1 MQMGIFDNLFNRSK
15 KVDFSNYS
23 LEARQRFENNQR
35 QIELEN
41 QLKAKEQQ
49 LSENPIQTQYV
60 SFSPKIQSKR
70 EERIAKRKANLEVIR
85 KKQENWKA
93 REELRKVK
101 IQLQLEKVN
110 PKRMIT
116 KPVRLSSNP
125 IY

>member
-1 MQMGIFDNLFNRSK
+1 
-15 KVDFSNYS
+15 VDFSNYS

>member
-1 MQMGIFDNLFNRSK
+1 MGIFDNLFNRSK